1 MADRYT
7 GADDVEKLRSFAEE
21 AIPSAVEHVRHRDRL
36 RRRSASLS
44 TASAHRSMT

>member
-21 AIPSAVEHVRHRDRL
+21 AIPSAVEHVRRRH